1 MSNSTIWPTCSHFL
15 ICAPLLI
22 SIHQTIQGLKRA
34 ELAILGGVWMD
45 TYNMFLVL
53 RGQSVTDTGASN
65 KEGTEPIATINIEDN
80 E

>member
-45 TYNMFLVL
+45 TYKYVL
-53 RGQSVTDTGASN
+53 RGQSVSDTGASN
-65 KEGTEPIATINIEDN
+65 KEGTESIATINIEDN